1 MGRQKDA
8 GKTIGEVEK
17 LTGIP
22 KRTLKYYIERGLL
35 TPQRKSS
42 SGYWLYSEEDIRRLR
57 LIFLCRELEYSDS
70 GIRTLLAAP
79 EVRWQEELDR
89 QIDLLLEQRGQTE
102 EKLVAA
108 ELMRC
113 CWRTRGTLERD
124 AGALSPALGEL
135 FEKDRPP
142 RLRAGAREELCRT
155 IYGALSE
162 ALGTDRPPECL
173 KKLLREDPAGG
184 EVQAWAAALCQVFRA
199 RAGLSPEEVLFAFRL
214 SGALGGMDL
223 LLDEML
229 GQEGAARS
237 LTETV
242 QLYCDRANPN

>member
-173 KKLLREDPAGG
+173 KKLLREDPARRGPRRCARCSG
-184 EVQAWAAALCQVFRA
+184 RGRGCPRRRCCLRSGCQAPSAAWTCCWTRCWDKRA
-199 RAGLSPEEVLFAFRL
+199 RPGP
-214 SGALGGMDL
+214 
-223 LLDEML
+223 
-229 GQEGAARS
+229 
-237 LTETV
+237 
-242 QLYCDRANPN
+242 